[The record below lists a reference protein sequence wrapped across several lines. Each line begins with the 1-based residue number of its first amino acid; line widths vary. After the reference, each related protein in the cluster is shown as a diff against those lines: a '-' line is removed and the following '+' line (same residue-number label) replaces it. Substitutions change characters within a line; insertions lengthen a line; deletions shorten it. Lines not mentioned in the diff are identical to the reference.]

1 MAGRKKQSLLDGALI
16 LSAAIIAVKLIG
28 VFFKLYVTLKIGY
41 DGRGY
46 YATAYNIYTPIYS
59 IALAGFPTAV
69 SKMVASKAAAGK
81 YRDVKAL
88 FSISMRIFTI
98 AGAAGTVLILLLAF
112 PYAKSISP
120 KIGGTIV
127 TDYNPIPSILAIAP
141 SMFFCCVMSGYR
153 GYYQGLRDM
162 TPSAISQVLEAG
174 GKLLF
179 GWLLINSV
187 MASGAAFADKIPI
200 LRDLVTDASQSYA
213 AAAAIMGVTI
223 GSLMGLLYLMFRH
236 MLIGTGIPSAA
247 IRRAPHAAD
256 KSVLTREFIAI
267 AIPIAI
273 SALVSNITLLIDNWT
288 IQNRLQYVLDAN
300 YPAVAAMYPGIVSA
314 RGFTEEM
321 TTTFKVYL
329 FGAYDTVLEIKNIV
343 PTFTITLG
351 LSAIPV
357 LSEAWVNRDKKT
369 IRRSVNSVIRMT
381 MLLAMPAGIGMVAL
395 AEDILFLLYGTSEVN
410 APAIPYI
417 APILMMYGVSVIFLA
432 LNQPITNMLQA
443 IDRMDVPIKAMAIG
457 ATLKIV
463 ANYLLVSIPS
473 INIRG
478 AVIGSLLCNI
488 VIDAYGMIVLRRDAR
503 VKFNYRVLFLNPLLC
518 SLASGLAAFIIS
530 RVAGLFIKDSVMAP
544 SFFCARNVVTVIA
557 VLAAVAV
564 YLFAL
569 FFTHSIRKQDILS
582 LPMGEKIAKVLEKRG
597 IIG

>member
-1 MAGRKKQSLLDGALI
+1 MAGRRKQSLLDGALI

-69 SKMVASKAAAGK
+69 SKMVAAKAAAGK

-88 FSISMRIFTI
+88 FGISMRIFTI
-98 AGAAGTVLILLLAF
+98 AGAAGTILILLLAYPF
-112 PYAKSISP
+112 TKSIKSL
-120 KIGGTIV
+120 
-127 TDYNPIPSILAIAP
+127 DSIPSILAIAP

-187 MASGAAFADKIPI
+187 MGTGAAFADKLPV
-200 LRDLVTDASQSYA
+200 LRDMVTDAGQSYA

-223 GSLMGLLYLMFRH
+223 GSLMGLLYLIFRH
-236 MLIGTGIPSAA
+236 MLIGTGIPGAA
-247 IRRAPHAAD
+247 IRRAPHAAR

-267 AIPIAI
+267 AIPISV
-273 SALVSNITLLIDNWT
+273 SALVSNLTTLIDNWT
-288 IQNRLQYVLDAN
+288 IQNRLQYVLDTS
-300 YPAVAAMYPGIVSA
+300 YDVVAKMYPGIVSA
-314 RGFTEEM
+314 RGFLPELSES
-321 TTTFKVYL
+321 FKAYL
-329 FGAYDTVLEIKNIV
+329 FGSYDTVLEIKNIV

-351 LSAIPV
+351 LAAIPV
-357 LSEAWVNRDKKT
+357 LSEAWVKRDKKT
-369 IRRSVNSVIRMT
+369 IRRSVNSVIRIT
-381 MLLAMPAGIGMVAL
+381 MLLAMPAGIGMAVL
-395 AEDILFLLYGTSEVN
+395 SKEILYLLYGTSEAN

-417 APILMMYGVSVIFLA
+417 APILTMYGVSVIFLA

-457 ATLKIV
+457 ATLKIA
-463 ANYLLVSIPS
+463 ANYLLVSIPT

-488 VIDAYGMIVLRRDAR
+488 VIDAYGMIVLRHDAR
-503 VKFNYRVLFLNPLLC
+503 IRFNYRALFLNPLLC
-518 SLASGLAAFIIS
+518 ALASGLAAFIIS
-530 RVAGLFIKDSVMAP
+530 KAAGLFIKDTIMAP
-544 SFFCARNVVTVIA
+544 SFLCARNVVTVIS
-557 VLAAVAV
+557 VLAAGGV
-564 YLFAL
+564 YVFAL
-569 FFTHSIRKQDILS
+569 FFTRSVRKEDILS
-582 LPMGEKIAKVLEKRG
+582 LPKGEKIVKVLEKRG
-597 IIG
+597 WIG

>member
-16 LSAAIIAVKLIG
+16 LSAAIIAVKLIS

-69 SKMVASKAAAGK
+69 SKIVAAKAAAGK

-88 FSISMRIFTI
+88 FGVSMRIFTI
-98 AGAAGTVLILLLAF
+98 AGAAGTLLILLLAF

-120 KIGGTIV
+120 HDSFDG
-127 TDYNPIPSILAIAP
+127 NPIPSILAIAP

-187 MASGAAFADKIPI
+187 MAGGAAFADKVPI

-213 AAAAIMGVTI
+213 SAAAIMGVSI

-247 IRRAPHAAD
+247 LRRAPSPAGRKA
-256 KSVLTREFIAI
+256 LTREFIAI
-267 AIPIAI
+267 AIPIGI
-273 SALVSNITLLIDNWT
+273 SALVINITTLIDNWT
-288 IQNRLQYVLDAN
+288 VQNRLQYVLDAN
-300 YPAVAAMYPGIVSA
+300 YDAIAAMYPGIVSA
-314 RGFTEEM
+314 RGFTAELTE
-321 TTTFKVYL
+321 TFKAYL
-329 FGAYDTVLEIKNIV
+329 FGAYDTVLEIKNII

-357 LSEAWVNRDKKT
+357 LSEAWVKRDKKT
-369 IRRSVNSVIRMT
+369 VRRSVNSVIHLT
-381 MLLAMPAGIGMVAL
+381 SLIAMPAGIGMVAL
-395 AEDILFLLYGTSEVN
+395 AEDILFLLYGTSEAN

-432 LNQPITNMLQA
+432 LNQPVTNMLQA

-463 ANYLLVSIPS
+463 ANFLLVSIPS

-488 VIDAYGMIVLRRDAR
+488 VIDAYGMIVLHRTAR
-503 VKFNYRVLFLNPLLC
+503 IRFNYRRLFLNPFLC
-518 SLASGLAAFIIS
+518 SLASGLAAFAIS
-530 RVAGLFIKDSVMAP
+530 RIAGLFIEDTVMAP
-544 SFFCARNVVTVIA
+544 SFLCARNVVTVIA
-557 VLAAVAV
+557 VVVAAAV
-564 YLFAL
+564 YIFAL
-569 FFTHSIRKQDILS
+569 FFTHSIRKDDVLS
-582 LPMGEKIAKVLEKRG
+582 LPKGEKIAKVLEKHG
-597 IIG
+597 WIG

>member
-1 MAGRKKQSLLDGALI
+1 MAGRKKHSLLDGALI
-16 LSAAIIAVKLIG
+16 LSAAIVAVKLIG

-41 DGRGY
+41 DGKGY

-69 SKMVASKAAAGK
+69 SKMVAAKAAAGK
-81 YRDVKAL
+81 FRDVKAL
-88 FSISMRIFTI
+88 FGISMRVFTI
-98 AGAAGTVLILLLAF
+98 AGAAGTVLILLLAY
-112 PYAKSISP
+112 PYTKSISSF
-120 KIGGTIV
+120 
-127 TDYNPIPSILAIAP
+127 DSIPSILAIAP

-187 MASGAAFADKIPI
+187 MAGSATFADKIPI
-200 LRDLVTDASQSYA
+200 LRDLVTDAGQSYA
-213 AAAAIMGVTI
+213 AAAAILGVTI
-223 GSLMGLLYLMFRH
+223 GSLMGLLYLVFRH
-236 MLIGTGIPSAA
+236 FLVGSGIPAA
-247 IRRAPHAAD
+247 MIRRAPHPAAN
-256 KSVLTREFIAI
+256 STLTREFIAI
-267 AIPIAI
+267 AIPISI
-273 SALVSNITLLIDNWT
+273 SAVVSNITTLIDNWT
-288 IQNRLQYVLDAN
+288 IQNRLQYVLDAS
-300 YPAVAAMYPGIVSA
+300 YQTVAAMYPNVVAA
-314 RGFTEEM
+314 RGFTAQM
-321 TTTFKVYL
+321 TETFKAYL
-329 FGAYDTVLEIKNIV
+329 FGAYDTVLEIKNII

-357 LSEAWVNRDKKT
+357 LSEAWVKRDKKT
-369 IRRSVNSVIRMT
+369 IRRSVNSVIRIT
-381 MLLAMPAGIGMVAL
+381 SLIAMPAGLGMVAL
-395 AEDILFLLYGTSEVN
+395 AEDILFLLYGTSEAN

-463 ANYLLVSIPS
+463 ANFLLVSIPS

-478 AVIGSLLCNI
+478 AVVGSLLCNI
-488 VIDAYGMIVLRRDAR
+488 VIDAYGMIVLRRSAK
-503 VKFNYRVLFLNPLLC
+503 VKFNFRVLFLNPLVC
-518 SLASGLAAFIIS
+518 SLASALTAFIIS
-530 RVAGLFIKDSVMAP
+530 KIGGLFVKDQVMAP

-557 VLAAVAV
+557 LLAAVGM

>member
-41 DGRGY
+41 DGKGY

-69 SKMVASKAAAGK
+69 SKMVAAKAAAGK
-81 YRDVKAL
+81 YKDVKAL
-88 FSISMRIFTI
+88 FGISMRVFTI
-98 AGAAGTVLILLLAF
+98 AGAAGMILILLLAY
-112 PYAKSISP
+112 PYTLSISP
-120 KIGGTIV
+120 KG
-127 TDYNPIPSILAIAP
+127 NPDFNPLPSILAIAP
-141 SMFFCCVMSGYR
+141 SLFFCCVMSGYR

-187 MASGAAFADKIPI
+187 MAGGAAFADKVPI
-200 LRDLVTDASQSYA
+200 LRDMVTNPGQSYA
-213 AAAAIMGVTI
+213 AAAAVMGVTI

-236 MLIGTGIPSAA
+236 FLIGSGLPAA
-247 IRRAPHAAD
+247 MIQRAPHSTTGS
-256 KSVLTREFIAI
+256 KLTREFIAI
-267 AIPIAI
+267 AIPIGI
-273 SALVSNITLLIDNWT
+273 SAIVSNITTLIDNWT
-288 IQNRLQYVLDAN
+288 VQNRLQYVLDAS
-300 YPAVAAMYPGIVSA
+300 YPTVAAMYADVVAA
-314 RGFTEEM
+314 RGFTAQD
-321 TTTFKVYL
+321 TGTFRAYL
-329 FGAYDTVLEIKNIV
+329 FGAYDTVLEIKNII

-357 LSEAWVNRDKKT
+357 LSEAWVKRDKKT
-369 IRRSVNSVIRMT
+369 IRKSVNSVIRVT
-381 MLLAMPAGIGMVAL
+381 TLIAMPAGIGMVAL
-395 AEDILFLLYGTSEVN
+395 AKDILYLLYGTSEVN

-457 ATLKIV
+457 ATLKIA

-478 AVIGSLLCNI
+478 AVVGSLLCNI
-488 VIDAYGMIVLRRDAR
+488 VIDAYGMIVLHRSAK
-503 VKFNYRVLFLNPLLC
+503 VKFNFRVLFLNPFLC
-518 SLASGLAAFIIS
+518 SLASGLVAFLIS
-530 RVAGLFIKDSVMAP
+530 RVAGLFIKTPGAP
-544 SFFCARNVVTVIA
+544 TFLCARNVVTVIA
-557 VLAAVAV
+557 VLAAVATYV
-564 YLFAL
+564 FAL

>member
-41 DGRGY
+41 DGKGY

-69 SKMVASKAAAGK
+69 SKMVAAKAAAGK

-88 FSISMRIFTI
+88 FGISMRVFTI
-98 AGAAGTVLILLLAF
+98 AGAAGTLLILLLAY
-112 PYAKSISP
+112 PYTKSISSF
-120 KIGGTIV
+120 
-127 TDYNPIPSILAIAP
+127 DSIPSILAIAP

-187 MASGAAFADKIPI
+187 MAGGAAFADKIPI
-200 LRDLVTDASQSYA
+200 LRDLVTDAGQSYA
-213 AAAAIMGVTI
+213 AAAAILGVTI

-236 MLIGTGIPSAA
+236 MLIGTGIPAAA
-247 IRRAPHAAD
+247 IRRAPHAAS
-256 KSVLTREFIAI
+256 KQALTREFIAI

-273 SALVSNITLLIDNWT
+273 SAVVSNITTLIDNWT

-300 YPAVAAMYPGIVSA
+300 FQAVAAMYPNVVAA
-314 RGFTEEM
+314 RGFTAQM
-321 TTTFKVYL
+321 TETFKAYL
-329 FGAYDTVLEIKNIV
+329 FGAYDTVLEIKNII

-357 LSEAWVNRDKKT
+357 LSEAWVRRDRKT
-369 IRRSVNSVIRMT
+369 IRRSVNSVIRLT
-381 MLLAMPAGIGMVAL
+381 TLIAMPAGIGMVAL
-395 AEDILFLLYGTSEVN
+395 AEDILFLLYGTSEAN

-478 AVIGSLLCNI
+478 AVVGSLLCNI

-530 RVAGLFIKDSVMAP
+530 RVAGLFIKDTVMAP

-557 VLAAVAV
+557 VIVAAAVYV
-564 YLFAL
+564 FAL

-582 LPMGEKIAKVLEKRG
+582 LPMGEKIVKVLEKRG

>member
-41 DGRGY
+41 DGKGY

-69 SKMVASKAAAGK
+69 SKMVAAKAAAGK

-88 FSISMRIFTI
+88 FGISMRIFTI
-98 AGAAGTVLILLLAF
+98 AGAAGTVLILLLAY
-112 PYAKSISP
+112 PYTKSISSF
-120 KIGGTIV
+120 
-127 TDYNPIPSILAIAP
+127 DSIPSILAIAP

-174 GKLLF
+174 GKLVF

-187 MASGAAFADKIPI
+187 MAGGASFADKIPI
-200 LRDLVTDASQSYA
+200 LRDMVTDAGQSYA

-236 MLIGTGIPSAA
+236 FLVGTGLPGSLLQ
-247 IRRAPHAAD
+247 RAPHQASNSA
-256 KSVLTREFIAI
+256 LTREFIAI

-273 SALVSNITLLIDNWT
+273 SAIVSNVTTLIDNWT
-288 IQNRLQYVLDAN
+288 IQNRLQYVLDADYN
-300 YPAVAAMYPGIVSA
+300 AVAAMYPDIVSA
-314 RGFTEEM
+314 RGFTAQLTE
-321 TTTFKVYL
+321 TFKAYL
-329 FGAYDTVLEIKNIV
+329 FGAYDTVLEIKNII

-357 LSEAWVNRDKKT
+357 LSEAWVRRDKKT
-369 IRRSVNSVIRMT
+369 VRRSVNSVIRVT
-381 MLLAMPAGIGMVAL
+381 TLIAMPAGIGMVAL

-417 APILMMYGVSVIFLA
+417 APVLMMYGVSVIFLA

-463 ANYLLVSIPS
+463 ANFLLVSIPS

-478 AVIGSLLCNI
+478 AVVGSLLCNI
-488 VIDAYGMIVLRRDAR
+488 VIDAYGMIVLRRGTK
-503 VKFNYRVLFLNPLLC
+503 VKFNFRVLFFNPLLC
-518 SLASGLAAFIIS
+518 SLASGLTAFLIS
-530 RVAGLFIKDSVMAP
+530 RVSKLFIHSPTLAP

-557 VLAAVAV
+557 VLAAVAM